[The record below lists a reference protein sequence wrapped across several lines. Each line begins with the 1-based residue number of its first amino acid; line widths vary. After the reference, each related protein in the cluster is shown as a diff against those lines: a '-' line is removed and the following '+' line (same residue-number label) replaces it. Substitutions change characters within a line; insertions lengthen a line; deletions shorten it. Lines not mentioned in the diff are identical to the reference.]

1 MEQQNHTTTQ
11 LHEKRRVLPGKK
23 GRRIAAAAAGLVCL
37 GIAAVAYG
45 YFGPNFLL
53 PYKSGYVHVRSD
65 MTATEVGDVLTDE
78 GYIASPLWFR
88 AVATVTGQAGD
99 IHAGEYTFDSR
110 MSLHTLLEKLTSGKS
125 EADRLVVPEGYTVRE
140 IAKAVAANGRISEAD
155 FLKAA
160 SSSDQLLPYMKG
172 NRKVTFPT
180 EGFLFP
186 EFSSSRA
193 SRPS

>member
-11 LHEKRRVLPGKK
+11 LHEKRRVPPGKK

-65 MTATEVGDVLTDE
+65 MTASEVGDILTDK

-110 MSLHTLLEKLTSGKS
+110 MSLHTLMEKLTSG
-125 EADRLVVPEGYTVRE
+125 
-140 IAKAVAANGRISEAD
+140 
-155 FLKAA
+155 
-160 SSSDQLLPYMKG
+160 
-172 NRKVTFPT
+172 
-180 EGFLFP
+180 
-186 EFSSSRA
+186 
-193 SRPS
+193 